1 MIARRFSFAIC
12 LAPLVALVGALGL
25 TGCAAEPVPA
35 RLEAVPW
42 GARYATTPPSG
53 ALFSCAD
60 CHRLSG
66 SDQSPHRLRPGAP
79 LGGVTRRPHFW
90 GGTEPSLLAA
100 INHCRTWFMN
110 QGQAW
115 TKDDPQ
121 AIALYAFLDSLP
133 AELPEAWTFAAVD
146 RLAPV
151 PLGSAAQGE
160 PQYTAACAWCHGAAV
175 TGKGRLSAAV
185 PRLPG
190 DTFAAHPGYTDA
202 QVWAV
207 FVEKVRHGPF
217 WGYGGVM
224 PPFGQETLTDAQ
236 LGDLLAYLQSKR

>member
-1 MIARRFSFAIC
+1 MIALRLPIAI
-12 LAPLVALVGALGL
+12 LVALLVALVGAVGLG
-25 TGCAAEPVPA
+25 GCVAEPAPT
-35 RLEAVPW
+35 RLDAVPW

-66 SDQSPHRLRPGAP
+66 SDQSLDRLRPGAP

-110 QGQAW
+110 QPAAW
-115 TKDDPQ
+115 TADDPQ
-121 AIALYAFLDSLP
+121 AIALYAFLASL
-133 AELPEAWTFAAVD
+133 AADLPEAWTFTAVD

-151 PLGSAAQGE
+151 PLGNALQGGTIYAE
-160 PQYTAACAWCHGAAV
+160 ACAWCHGAAV
-175 TGKGRLSAAV
+175 TGKGRAAKAV

-207 FVEKVRHGPF
+207 FVQKVRHGPF

-224 PPFGQETLTDAQ
+224 PPFGLETLTDDQ
-236 LGDLLAYLQSKR
+236 LGDLLAYLQAKR